1 MEKYKNIKEKVK
13 QIEYKLGV
21 SYAKT
26 DGKIYKWLW
35 GLELLC
41 VIYLFGLN
49 SLTLLSAYLRQVH
62 VNQRYFTTLTF
73 ILLIAGTLLEIGGI
87 ILNKVGFHIIGNIL
101 NIIPLPYFVCVFAP
115 MLTHPD
121 GFMGYRS
128 EFYFRYFISYVLIL
142 LFSLIMIFIALR
154 QRLKTRKLYNRVLDN
169 IYEEY
174 KKKNTSDDFSTS
186 EEDWDNYIRN
196 FDPRNKKLKK
206 DK

>member
-62 VNQRYFTTLTF
+62 VN
-73 ILLIAGTLLEIGGI
+73 
-87 ILNKVGFHIIGNIL
+87 
-101 NIIPLPYFVCVFAP
+101 
-115 MLTHPD
+115 
-121 GFMGYRS
+121 
-128 EFYFRYFISYVLIL
+128 
-142 LFSLIMIFIALR
+142 
-154 QRLKTRKLYNRVLDN
+154 
-169 IYEEY
+169 
-174 KKKNTSDDFSTS
+174 
-186 EEDWDNYIRN
+186 
-196 FDPRNKKLKK
+196 
-206 DK
+206 